1 VAVTNFTEPA
11 IPSPPFRAEREG
23 PATEPWED
31 EVGVGERPGI
41 PHLTPTLSAP
51 RGGEGAR
58 DGSSWSP
65 AARLAALQ
73 RSRAYDIAMRLP
85 LLLWCAFLGMSA
97 ANDLMAYLGAAAGAP
112 PALYAVNIAM
122 RLSLIGFFV
131 VLVASVAT
139 RGTPIDKA
147 QGIEPRLSAL
157 LGTLL
162 ITAIVFLPRH
172 ELSPALGAVSTG
184 LILCGNAFAIAVLLR
199 LGRSFSVMAEAR
211 QLVTAGVYRHVRHPL
226 YLAEEIAAVG
236 CAMQFFSLWA
246 VLLLAAQIA
255 FQLRRMANEER
266 VLAENFPEYA
276 RYRQN
281 TARLIPGLY

>member
-1 VAVTNFTEPA
+1 
-11 IPSPPFRAEREG
+11 
-23 PATEPWED
+23 
-31 EVGVGERPGI
+31 
-41 PHLTPTLSAP
+41 
-51 RGGEGAR
+51 
-58 DGSSWSP
+58 
-65 AARLAALQ
+65 
-73 RSRAYDIAMRLP
+73 
-85 LLLWCAFLGMSA
+85 
-97 ANDLMAYLGAAAGAP
+97 
-112 PALYAVNIAM
+112 M